1 MKQGKTEKAV
11 FAKLSKM
18 EKVELSI
25 KDDVIKLEKRAEGF
39 RSEALK
45 QLQGAITS
53 YEAATQSHGTAMDI
67 AERGLAQAKELG
79 ADELV
84 KYLQKSVDF
93 NKATISTIERAVS
106 DLKANRVK

>member
-1 MKQGKTEKAV
+1 MKQV
-11 FAKLSKM
+11 
-18 EKVELSI
+18 EKVWAELSAKPQKVDLSI

-53 YEAATQSHGTAMDI
+53 YEAAAQSHGTAMDI

-93 NKATISTIERAVS
+93 NKGTISIIERAVN

>member
-1 MKQGKTEKAV
+1 MKQVQKVWAE
-11 FAKLSKM
+11 LSTKPQ
-18 EKVELSI
+18 KVDLSI

-53 YEAATQSHGTAMDI
+53 YEAAAQSHGTAMDI

-79 ADELV
+79 ADELI

-93 NKATISTIERAVS
+93 NKGTISIIERAVN

>member
-1 MKQGKTEKAV
+1 MKQGRTEKAV
-11 FAKLSKM
+11 FAKLST

-53 YEAATQSHGTAMDI
+53 YEAAAQSHGTAMDI
-67 AERGLAQAKELG
+67 AERGLSQAKELG

-93 NKATISTIERAVS
+93 NKGTISTIERAVN

>member
-11 FAKLSKM
+11 FAKLSKV

-53 YEAATQSHGTAMDI
+53 YEAAAQSHGTAMDI

-93 NKATISTIERAVS
+93 NKGTISTIERAVS

>member
-11 FAKLSKM
+11 FAKLST

-53 YEAATQSHGTAMDI
+53 YEAAAQSHGTAMDI
-67 AERGLAQAKELG
+67 AERGLNQAKELG
-79 ADELV
+79 ADELI

-93 NKATISTIERAVS
+93 NKGTISIIERAVN